1 MQGIQKV
8 KCSSCGTMFMSED
21 NKTLCPSCQ
30 EQKVNIWAVAADAVI
45 VINFFIILILIKIN
59 IVKDK

>member
-30 EQKVNIWAVAADAVI
+30 EQAVNIWAVAADAVI
-45 VINFFIILILIKIN
+45 VINFFIILF
-59 IVKDK
+59 